1 MSAIVENC
9 SMRGGTS
16 CINVQQE
23 RLPLNLKEE
32 VLSDPV
38 SAWKRAMAFHVVMPR
53 FREIVFRE
61 IILVVF
67 PALKEIQMSAS
78 GFRAMM

>member
-9 SMRGGTS
+9 SMRDGTS

-23 RLPLNLKEE
+23 RLPLNVKGE

-38 SAWKRAMAFHVVMPR
+38 NAWEKAMALHVVVPR
-53 FREIVFRE
+53 FRAIVFRE
-61 IILVVF
+61 ITLVVF
-67 PALKEIQMSAS
+67 PALKEILMSAA